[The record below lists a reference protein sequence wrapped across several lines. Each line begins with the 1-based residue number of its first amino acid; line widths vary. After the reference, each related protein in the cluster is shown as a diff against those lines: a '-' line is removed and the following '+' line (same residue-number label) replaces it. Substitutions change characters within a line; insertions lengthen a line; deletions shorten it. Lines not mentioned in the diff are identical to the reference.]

1 MESNNKKTQIH
12 VTCEKDKFVILD
24 NIAQEFLDEYTPKLN
39 TKVAKRNFR
48 TLENLERSV
57 VEGMNDALDELVEV
71 TEIEVIEKIGR
82 EKIHRS
88 VFYYMN
94 EPLVYKLVRKFDNL
108 PIPEEDR
115 LSAAQKGFVTAL
127 NLFDPS
133 RGFQFSTFAYHL
145 IVNEIIALNKERKKQ
160 STITYKARD
169 ILAPNDLKIV
179 RIEKSVGHR
188 LIRINKEIMTLYNV
202 TTVQL
207 GTHSEYTYHYLYLL
221 DENVQVGNIVKLGER
236 LGTLAG
242 AEVDLQSVESHIE
255 GDKSGETIFIN
266 PTDNK
271 SENYRRPDTQASR
284 VEIGDLLRKVVSELD
299 ERERLLIQ
307 NRILPVKLDRM
318 SLKDLSEETGIPQ
331 GDLKLF
337 EERTLLKIRKRL
349 EEFGVD
355 ASDLESFE

>member
-71 TEIEVIEKIGR
+71 TEIEVIEKFGR

-255 GDKSGETIFIN
+255 GEKSGETIFIN

-299 ERERLLIQ
+299 EGERLLIQ
-307 NRILPVKLDRM
+307 NRILPVKSDRM

>member
-1 MESNNKKTQIH
+1 M
-12 VTCEKDKFVILD
+12 
-24 NIAQEFLDEYTPKLN
+24 
-39 TKVAKRNFR
+39 
-48 TLENLERSV
+48 
-57 VEGMNDALDELVEV
+57 
-71 TEIEVIEKIGR
+71 
-82 EKIHRS
+82 
-88 VFYYMN
+88 
-94 EPLVYKLVRKFDNL
+94 
-108 PIPEEDR
+108 
-115 LSAAQKGFVTAL
+115 
-127 NLFDPS
+127 
-133 RGFQFSTFAYHL
+133 
-145 IVNEIIALNKERKKQ
+145 
-160 STITYKARD
+160 
-169 ILAPNDLKIV
+169 
-179 RIEKSVGHR
+179 
-188 LIRINKEIMTLYNV
+188 
-202 TTVQL
+202 
-207 GTHSEYTYHYLYLL
+207 
-221 DENVQVGNIVKLGER
+221 KLGER

-255 GDKSGETIFIN
+255 GEKSGETIFIN

-307 NRILPVKLDRM
+307 KRILPVKSDRM